1 MAKTKKSTKSC
12 TVQPLAGDQPVAD
25 TSPEKLG
32 EQARV
37 IHDRIA
43 TSEQSLTRDYWELG
57 QTLELAKKDLNHG
70 QWNQFLT
77 DYGIDK
83 TRAARARAIRRT
95 FSSPDKV
102 EDLTLKQ
109 AYEARRRKAKKTKS
123 HGASS
128 RKPRVEIDH
137 QPVAQ
142 MTLHSFLTID
152 ESLHHRL
159 LDEIQ
164 FASESEVPGLLA
176 EVEHLEGFLEQ
187 LRSALLKRLPV
198 HDEATSG

>member
-12 TVQPLAGDQPVAD
+12 TVQPLAGDQRAVD
-25 TSPEKLG
+25 MSPEKLG

-57 QTLELAKKDLNHG
+57 QTLELAKKDLNRG

-95 FSSPDKV
+95 FASPDKLA
-102 EDLTLKQ
+102 DLTLKQ

-123 HGASS
+123 RGASS
-128 RKPRVEIDH
+128 RKHSVETVPL
-137 QPVAQ
+137 PVAQ
-142 MTLHSFLTID
+142 MTLQSFLTID
-152 ESLHHRL
+152 ESLHHHL
-159 LDEIQ
+159 LDEIE
-164 FASESEVPGLLA
+164 FASESEVPALLA
-176 EVEHLEGFLEQ
+176 EFEHLEGFLEQ

-198 HDEATSG
+198 RDEATSG

>member
-12 TVQPLAGDQPVAD
+12 TVQPLAGEQPVTD
-25 TSPEKLG
+25 TSPEKLV

-95 FSSPDKV
+95 FASPDKL

-109 AYEARRRKAKKTKS
+109 AYEARGVVTKATC
-123 HGASS
+123 
-128 RKPRVEIDH
+128 
-137 QPVAQ
+137 
-142 MTLHSFLTID
+142 
-152 ESLHHRL
+152 
-159 LDEIQ
+159 
-164 FASESEVPGLLA
+164 
-176 EVEHLEGFLEQ
+176 
-187 LRSALLKRLPV
+187 
-198 HDEATSG
+198 